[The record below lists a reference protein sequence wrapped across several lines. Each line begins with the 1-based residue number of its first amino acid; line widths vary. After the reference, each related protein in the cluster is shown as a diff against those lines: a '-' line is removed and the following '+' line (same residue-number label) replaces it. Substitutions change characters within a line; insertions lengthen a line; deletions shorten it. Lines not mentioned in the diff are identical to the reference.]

1 MRNVARLAAATALV
15 AVTVMPATRAE
26 AIYCGVLHPVCST
39 YCRVTYET
47 LGWMCVA

>member
-1 MRNVARLAAATALV
+1 MRRALATLAIAASVATPVLSAA
-15 AVTVMPATRAE
+15 PAE

-47 LGWMCVA
+47 LGWYCVA